1 MRFGVH
7 AALWMRTWQDDVA
20 PYLETAARLG
30 FDGVELS
37 LLAAEHGA
45 ARRLRQRARDLGLTL
60 TCTTGLT
67 PDQDVTSDDGHVRGA
82 GVLALRSAVRQAHEL
97 GSKLLSGVIYA
108 SWGVR
113 RADRRA
119 ERWARATEALR
130 SVVDE
135 ADALDVTLGVE
146 AINRYET
153 DLINT
158 ADQAMALAEAVDHPR
173 VGVLL
178 DTYHLNIEEKDLAG
192 ALRRAG
198 SRLVHL
204 HVVENDRGVPGSGH
218 VPWDDVRAGLRD
230 IGYDR
235 FATLE
240 MFVQA
245 GLDVSPDLSIW
256 RAIEPDPTAAA
267 RAGLAFLQERL
278 L

>member
-1 MRFGVH
+1 MKFGVH

-37 LLAAEHGA
+37 LLAAEPGA

-67 PDQDVTSDDGHVRGA
+67 PGQDVTSDDGHVREA

-278 L
+278 R